1 MKNLLS
7 RTITGIIFLAI
18 LIAGMLN
25 GPIPFA
31 IVFFIVEILL
41 LIEFYL
47 IAKKQSKPQIL
58 LGSITGGYIFISSF
72 LWYYLK
78 TGGIYLSLLI
88 VPFLIFIFVIELY
101 RKTKQPLLNIAVTLL
116 GLIYV
121 SVPLALLNH
130 IAYLFE
136 DYQGKIILGIFI
148 LMWIYDTG
156 AYVFG
161 MLLGKN
167 RLFPRISPKKSWEGF
182 FGGMLS
188 TIVAAYFLSKYLNIF
203 DLTWYAIAVIIVV
216 FGTFGDLTESMFKR
230 SLNIKDS
237 GKILPGHGGIL
248 DRFDG
253 ILLAIPIIFTFLY
266 FFVKQV
272 KLFS

>member
-25 GPIPFA
+25 GAIPFA

-47 IAKKQSKPQIL
+47 VAKKQSKPQIL
-58 LGSITGGYIFISSF
+58 LGSIAGGYIFLSNF

-78 TGGIYLSLLI
+78 VGGIYLSLLI
-88 VPFLIFIFVIELY
+88 VPFLIFIFIIELY
-101 RKTKQPLLNIAVTLL
+101 RKTKQPLINIAVTIL

-121 SVPLALLNH
+121 SVPMALLNH

-148 LMWIYDTG
+148 LIWIYDTG

-188 TIVAAYFLSKYLNIF
+188 AMVAAYFLSKYLIIF
-203 DLTWYAIAVIIVV
+203 NLTWYAIAVIIVV